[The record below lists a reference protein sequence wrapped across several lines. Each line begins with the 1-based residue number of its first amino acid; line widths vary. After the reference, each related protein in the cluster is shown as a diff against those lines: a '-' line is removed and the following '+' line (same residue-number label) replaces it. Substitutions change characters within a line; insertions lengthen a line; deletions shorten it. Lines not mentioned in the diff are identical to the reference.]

1 MNLRT
6 LSALGYRELYLSRKM
21 LLPIMITFVTISL
34 LSVLIILSF
43 DYGNMEQILTDLN
56 IIPTRTPDGQLLP
69 SEIAETSIM
78 PAKEFVVLFSK
89 LCPLLT
95 SGFMITYFLQSCQ
108 YDEKNKWKYF
118 YISTPVTPVTKAAVT
133 YSVVIMLNIIC
144 FILSLGFC
152 TLMSTI
158 SGIALSSA
166 DFGII
171 FTGIALGDLVG
182 VIIHTGIKIFHSLDK
197 AGILVVCIGLVGILI
212 FEAKQGLFN
221 KSEQAKTITDIFS
234 AEKISKIFEKMI
246 LPAFIIIIAS
256 VAIGF
261 AVNVILYKRRE
272 K

>member
-6 LSALGYRELYLSRKM
+6 LYSLGYRELYLSRKM

-108 YDEKNKWKYF
+108 YDEKK
-118 YISTPVTPVTKAAVT
+118 
-133 YSVVIMLNIIC
+133 
-144 FILSLGFC
+144 
-152 TLMSTI
+152 
-158 SGIALSSA
+158 SGNTS
-166 DFGII
+166 I
-171 FTGIALGDLVG
+171 FQLL
-182 VIIHTGIKIFHSLDK
+182 L
-197 AGILVVCIGLVGILI
+197 L
-212 FEAKQGLFN
+212 Q
-221 KSEQAKTITDIFS
+221 
-234 AEKISKIFEKMI
+234 
-246 LPAFIIIIAS
+246 
-256 VAIGF
+256 
-261 AVNVILYKRRE
+261 
-272 K
+272 